1 MDETVE
7 SKFRQMVDQ
16 AMRLPRL
23 QSMAAS
29 GVMYLRVATIYS
41 GVNALPWLIDFM
53 VAHSPLRLEI
63 EWVFQGGP
71 GDRQF
76 EVKFELKF
84 ARCFQLALE
93 IKFHLGI

>member
-1 MDETVE
+1 
-7 SKFRQMVDQ
+7 MVDQ
-16 AMRLPRL
+16 AMALPRF
-23 QSMAAS
+23 QSIGAS
-29 GVMYLRVATIYS
+29 GVMHLRVATMYS
-41 GVNALPWLIDFM
+41 GVNALPWLLDFM

-84 ARCFQLALE
+84 ARCF
-93 IKFHLGI
+93 